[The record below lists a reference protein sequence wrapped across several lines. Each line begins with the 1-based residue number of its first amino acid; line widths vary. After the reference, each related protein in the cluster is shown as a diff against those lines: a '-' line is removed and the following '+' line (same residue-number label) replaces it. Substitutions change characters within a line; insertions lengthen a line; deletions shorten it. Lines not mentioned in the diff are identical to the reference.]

1 MAKEEEFYLM
11 NKICLRINKALEQE
25 LESLHS
31 IPLSSFEV
39 LYMLGNSQDGFLS
52 MNELAEQVDLTPSGL
67 TRLIDRMVQ
76 LKLIERT
83 SCPTDRRVVYVKL
96 TEYGKNC
103 FELASKTYRQV
114 LRENIT
120 NRLSDGELDQ
130 LRFLLQKLG
139 N

>member
-1 MAKEEEFYLM
+1 MPKEEEFYLM
-11 NKICLRINKALEQE
+11 NKICFRINKALEQE

-31 IPLSSFEV
+31 IPLSNFEV
-39 LYMLGNSQDGFLS
+39 LYMLRNSQDGFLS

-96 TEYGKNC
+96 TEYGKNV
-103 FELASKTYRQV
+103 FELAGKTYRQV

-130 LRFLLQKLG
+130 LRFLLQKLS

>member
-1 MAKEEEFYLM
+1 MPKEEEFYLM

-25 LESLHS
+25 LEILHS
-31 IPLSSFEV
+31 IPLSNFEV

-96 TEYGKNC
+96 TEYGKNV
-103 FELASKTYRQV
+103 FELAGKTYRQV

-130 LRFLLQKLG
+130 LRFLLQKLS